1 MRFIP
6 TRVHGMLDYLI
17 GIALIAAPW
26 LFDFADNETAR
37 WVTIALGA
45 GVVLYSL
52 LTDYELGVVKAIPMS
67 IHLGLDIV
75 AGLVLAVSPWVFD
88 FSETVWVPH
97 VVVGIVEIVSA
108 LMTHTVPER
117 MRRIERTDVGQRRAV

>member
-1 MRFIP
+1 
-6 TRVHGMLDYLI
+6 MLDYLI